1 MKKGIGKRIALTVFA
16 VLIIFI
22 SVGPVFFV
30 YWNASKSTEDYHRS
44 KFAPPTDFSYIV
56 ENTKTLIDKGLPQWI
71 LNTLIVVIIS
81 VFFSGVF
88 CSMAGF
94 AFAKLRLP
102 GKRIVYA
109 MIISLLAMPTQVFII
124 PIFVMFSKLDMLN
137 NLFTIALIYTGYGFA
152 FGTFLMTSFY
162 RGIPTEIMESA
173 RIDGAGKFTV
183 YLRIMLPL
191 GKPGITTL
199 AVLNFF
205 GSWNELIIALVFNHN
220 NDSRLITPGISMFQQ
235 VARAGARLTNWP
247 LIYTG
252 IILSL
257 IIPFIVYFIFQN
269 KIVAGITA
277 GAVKE

>member
-1 MKKGIGKRIALTVFA
+1 MRKGIVARIVLSIFA
-16 VLIIFI
+16 VIIIFV

-44 KFAPPTDFSYIV
+44 KFAPPSDFSYIV
-56 ENTKTLIDKGLPQWI
+56 DNTRTLIDKGLPRWI
-71 LNTLIVVIIS
+71 SNTLIVVIIS

-109 MIISLLAMPTQVFII
+109 LVISLLAMPTQVFII
-124 PIFVMFSKLDMLN
+124 PIFVMFSNLNMLN
-137 NLFTIALIYTGYGFA
+137 NMVTLALIYTGYGFA

-173 RIDGAGKFTV
+173 RIDGAGKLTV
-183 YLRIMLPL
+183 YLRIMVPL

-205 GSWNELIIALVFNHN
+205 GSWNELIIALVFNHETK
-220 NDSRLITPGISMFQQ
+220 SRLITPGISMFQQ
-235 VARAGARLTNWP
+235 LARAGARLTNWP

-252 IILSL
+252 IVISL